1 MANTERGPDGAR
13 AVERTVAVLTAL
25 AENPS
30 GASLTDL
37 VRVTGIPTTT
47 LHRLLGVLRGSVLVR
62 ETPDGRYALA
72 AGTMTL
78 ARAFLDGLDLR
89 QEALVV
95 MRALADETGETCHLG
110 VLAVAHVVY
119 IEKIDS
125 RHPVR
130 MHSRVGTSNPA
141 LTTAIGRA
149 VLAYSPGHV
158 VAEAVRASERL
169 TGEPAPDVDALLAA
183 VRQDGYASDI
193 QENEVGIC
201 CVGAPVFDHAGRVVA
216 GLSVSMPASRF
227 AADALATTGARV
239 RAGADELSRRL
250 GWNGTAVAEGD
261 PGDFPLPPPAPRP
274 KSTVPG

>member
-1 MANTERGPDGAR
+1 
-13 AVERTVAVLTAL
+13 
-25 AENPS
+25 
-30 GASLTDL
+30 
-37 VRVTGIPTTT
+37 
-47 LHRLLGVLRGSVLVR
+47 
-62 ETPDGRYALA
+62 
-72 AGTMTL
+72 
-78 ARAFLDGLDLR
+78 
-89 QEALVV
+89 
-95 MRALADETGETCHLG
+95 
-110 VLAVAHVVY
+110 
-119 IEKIDS
+119 
-125 RHPVR
+125 
-130 MHSRVGTSNPA
+130 
-141 LTTAIGRA
+141 
-149 VLAYSPGHV
+149 V

-169 TGEPAPDVDALLAA
+169 TGEPARDVDALLAA